1 MLTLFGAT
9 GYTGRLLAQELAAH
23 GLPLRLA
30 GRSAEKLAALASRL
44 PGDPPYLVVDARDAA
59 MRERLVQDTQLLISC
74 AGPFTEIGEPV
85 AALAARHG
93 LLYIDSSNELG
104 FVHEVYSRLD
114 GLARASGA
122 TLIPACGFEV
132 ALADCLVADLAQEF
146 ADQMLDEVQIVYRL
160 PGMGSS
166 LGTRASA
173 LASLATSWLA
183 YREGRFVATRPAA
196 QIRQLHFAGKPADAL
211 AFPSSETVT
220 VPARHQVHNVS
231 TWMLVSRRG
240 AMYASRL
247 IPLIAPLLRGPFGA
261 MLWRLSA
268 LRAGPPDAA
277 RRAAMPFGLE
287 VTLWAGE
294 QRVQRL
300 LEGRDP
306 YGITARVMAIA
317 AGRMWQER
325 PAPGVLPPAAVLDAA
340 KLTMLVEE
348 IV

>member
-1 MLTLFGAT
+1 MVTLLGAT
-9 GYTGRLLAQELAAH
+9 GYTGRLLAQELAAR

-30 GRSAEKLAALASRL
+30 GRSAEKLAALASTL
-44 PGDPPYLVVDARDAA
+44 PGAPPWLVVDARDASA
-59 MRERLVQDTQLLISC
+59 REQLAQDTRLLISC
-74 AGPFTEIGEPV
+74 AGPFTELGEPV

-104 FVHEVYSRLD
+104 FVHEVYSRLA

-132 ALADCLVADLAQEF
+132 ALADCLAAELAQEF
-146 ADQMLDEVQIVYRL
+146 AGQTLDEAQIVYRL

-183 YREGRFVATRPAA
+183 YREGRLVATKPAA
-196 QIRQLHFAGKPADAL
+196 QIRQLNFGGEPVPAL

-220 VPARHQVHNVS
+220 VPAQQQVRNVT

-240 AMYASRL
+240 ALYAPRL
-247 IPLIAPLLRGPFGA
+247 IPLIAPLLRGPLGT
-261 MLWRLSA
+261 MLWRISA
-268 LRAGPPDAA
+268 LRAGPPAA
-277 RRAAMPFGLE
+277 QRRAMMPFALE
-287 VTLWAGE
+287 VTLSAGE
-294 QRVQRL
+294 QRARRL
-300 LEGRDP
+300 VAGRDP
-306 YGITARVMAIA
+306 YGLTARIMAVA
-317 AGRMWQER
+317 AVHMVQER
-325 PAPGVLPPAAVLDAA
+325 PAPGVLPPAALLRAHELVA
-340 KLTMLVEE
+340 LVEE